1 MARPVG
7 VYGDIGL
14 FVDHFG
20 GHYGLVSR
28 ARSGLRLL
36 DDEANCAYIV
46 TRLPKEPRCD
56 DQFSL
61 ITTFVSAM
69 SPNIVVL
76 ITPVTFAR

>member
-14 FVDHFG
+14 FVYHFG

-61 ITTFVSAM
+61 ITDVRECDVAEHRGFDHTRHFS
-69 SPNIVVL
+69 
-76 ITPVTFAR
+76 R